1 MTYAGDLTPTQAWEL
16 LQENARAVLVDV
28 RTQAE
33 WSFVGVP
40 DTSEIGRATAF
51 VEWNTFPEG
60 SRNLQFLDQLAQA
73 GITGEEP
80 VLFLCR
86 SGARSIAAAEA
97 ATAAGLGP
105 AYNVLDGFE
114 GATNTRGHRGD
125 AGWRA
130 EGLPW
135 KQS

>member
-1 MTYAGDLTPTQAWEL
+1 MTYTADLTPTQAWEL
-16 LQENARAVLVDV
+16 LQENPRAVLVDV

-40 DTSEIGRATAF
+40 DTSGIGRTTAF
-51 VEWNTFPEG
+51 VEWNTFPDG
-60 SRNLQFLDQLAQA
+60 TRNPKFLDQLADA
-73 GITGEEP
+73 GVTAEEP

-114 GATNTRGHRGD
+114 GATNTDGHRGD